1 MTTLGFDSIWTY
13 TRSHRCY
20 ATLSANLKFRCYAT
34 LSANLKQGSC
44 RLKTRK
50 KVASRRFFFAQN
62 KSNGERMRFY
72 HINDAYLEH
81 LRQFDTR
88 VPQSA
93 GDGYQEKKLYIGI
106 VLEIGSHKFL
116 APLSSYKPYQDRI
129 PASNVSIFK
138 IHERGNPANKLGVVA
153 LRYMLPVPDSELI
166 PVDISQ
172 QNPRYQRMLYK
183 QYEFLK
189 TNQEAVKK
197 AAAEL
202 YEHVVNK
209 RTQFYVSLT
218 CDISKLVDEQKNYL
232 PPSSSSPQE

>member
-1 MTTLGFDSIWTY
+1 
-13 TRSHRCY
+13 
-20 ATLSANLKFRCYAT
+20 
-34 LSANLKQGSC
+34 
-44 RLKTRK
+44 
-50 KVASRRFFFAQN
+50 
-62 KSNGERMRFY
+62 MRFY

-81 LRQFDTR
+81 LRQFDGK

-93 GDGYQEKKLYIGI
+93 GAGYQEKKLYIGI

-116 APLSSYKPYQDRI
+116 APLSSYKQYQDRI

-138 IHERGNPANKLGVVA
+138 IHERGNPDNKLGVVA

-189 TNQEAVKK
+189 TNQEAVKQ

-209 RTQFYVSLT
+209 RTPFYVSLS
-218 CDISKLVDEQKNYL
+218 CDISKLVDAQKDYQS
-232 PPSSSSPQE
+232 PPSSSPQE